1 MKLKQVEKVH
11 TIAYLT
17 HFITRAFLIAVLCT
31 MVLVFL
37 VVSIYFGDLLLNTN
51 NSKKA
56 PLFSTYLIVSPS
68 MVPTIMIDDAIVVK
82 RVDNDKYKVGD
93 IISFA
98 STNSNYEGLTI
109 THRIVNKETI
119 NKNNSMY
126 TTKGD
131 NNSTVDSTLVNT
143 SSIYGKVM
151 LKIPNVGSIK
161 KFFSKP
167 INYIICLVVVTLIYV
182 FYELGRVFFK
192 DREKEVE
199 E

>member
-1 MKLKQVEKVH
+1 
-11 TIAYLT
+11 
-17 HFITRAFLIAVLCT
+17 
-31 MVLVFL
+31 
-37 VVSIYFGDLLLNTN
+37 
-51 NSKKA
+51 
-56 PLFSTYLIVSPS
+56 
-68 MVPTIMIDDAIVVK
+68 
-82 RVDNDKYKVGD
+82 
-93 IISFA
+93 
-98 STNSNYEGLTI
+98 
-109 THRIVNKETI
+109 
-119 NKNNSMY
+119 MY